1 MKILIKRFA
10 FKENYTIG
18 KLYADNEYI
27 CDTLEDTV
35 RLDGGPKIYGVT
47 AIPDGKYLS
56 NLTWSARFKSYLPI
70 IENVPNFE
78 GIRIHVG
85 NTSLDTE
92 GCILVGKNE
101 AAGKVLESKQT
112 LEKIVALYKEAIN
125 RNEIIVVNIMEIRR

>member
-18 KLYADNEYI
+18 KLYADNIYT
-27 CDTLEDTV
+27 CDTLEDEV
-35 RLDGGPKIYGVT
+35 REPKIQGIT
-47 AIPDGKYLS
+47 AIPAGKYLS

-78 GIRIHVG
+78 GIRIHAG
-85 NTSLDTE
+85 NTASDTE

-101 AAGKVLESKQT
+101 VKGKVLESKQT
-112 LEKIVALYKEAIN
+112 LEKIVVLYKEAIN
-125 RNEIIVVNIMEIRR
+125 RNEIIEVEIK